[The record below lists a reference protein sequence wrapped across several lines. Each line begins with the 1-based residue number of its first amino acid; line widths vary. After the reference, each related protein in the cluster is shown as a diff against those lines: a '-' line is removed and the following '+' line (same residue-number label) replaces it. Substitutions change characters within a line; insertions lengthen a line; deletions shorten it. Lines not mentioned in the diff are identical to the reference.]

1 MNYWNRI
8 DLHQHT
14 NHDIDCTGKTVNNNY
29 THLDYYKWLEE
40 EKIKLK
46 AVTCHNNIDI
56 SSHIKQAI
64 ISDLLGINHLVG
76 VEIDYKFDKLEFHAI
91 TILSPNVDIVN
102 FAKKL
107 NDIRVSKGNSIY
119 FSKKDFCNLHTD
131 VEFIFIPHAIKD
143 KGILQQNIGDLERET
158 LDWVVKALISGVGE
172 PVLFENTKD
181 FHIYSVVEKINK
193 TLNLKNVDVEIA
205 GYVGDD
211 YKFDNDEKRKEKIR
225 NRIKYSINS
234 QPTYRGLEIA
244 LRNSS
249 TRLSLE
255 TQIINRERF
264 IKKIKI
270 PKNKV
275 FEESNLDFSPGLNVI
290 IGNSGSGKTLLLNEI
305 FYEIKKENLKS
316 AIKEKKKENGNE
328 YKSKVGEKDF
338 LDIEFDQKIDKN
350 DIKILEI
357 PNIYSEI
364 LKSQNDENEEIPK
377 MFGIDD
383 VTHSNRI
390 LSQYKL
396 NIAEYI
402 KNLNFG
408 KIATKN
414 GTQNIN
420 NIKTAVEFL
429 HKNKS
434 DVKIFDLNKNIYDDT
449 RINNIYNRSQEI
461 KKFISDKEKI
471 SKYFEKIKEII
482 SFKQG
487 KDEVD
492 NLLKFYAKVIDSLNK
507 ELQVNEEQYKELLID
522 RIIVEIINNAI
533 NKSIQ
538 LLGNKDK
545 KIKEREQILSK
556 ETNEFIK
563 SLKNSITSDFNVEN
577 YKLAFPY
584 EELQKELE
592 KNKNDYAKLTLNIT
606 IEDIKNTMILDS
618 KLFNCNNIK
627 TKLKEL
633 GNKKYNLL
641 KDSDV
646 KKLIDNLNS
655 IGIELSN
662 ILLDANEIPKNV
674 ELYLSDKD
682 EWRFIQN
689 INKGDIAKKSIE
701 YHFNK
706 LVNDNQ
712 PDIILIDQ
720 PENDVDKSFIST
732 TLSDFIKKQKI
743 DKQIIV
749 TSHDA
754 IVTINSDVN
763 KIIEADIDDNNKIV
777 YNSYDIEYVENEV
790 LVATNRVATIL
801 DGGKKNIKKRYQIYG
816 GELNYENRNI

>member
-14 NHDIDCTGKTVNNNY
+14 NHDIDCTGKVVDNNY
-29 THLDYYKWLEE
+29 THLGYYKWLEE
-40 EKIKLK
+40 EKVKLK

-56 SSHIKQAI
+56 SSHIKHAI

-91 TILSPNVDIVN
+91 TILSPNVDIVK

-107 NDIRVSKGNSIY
+107 NEIRMAKGDSIY
-119 FSKKDFCNLHTD
+119 FSKDDFCDLHTD
-131 VEFIFIPHAIKD
+131 IEFIFIPHAIKD
-143 KGILQQNIGDLERET
+143 KGILEQKIGNLERET
-158 LDWVVKALISGVGE
+158 LDWVIKSLISGVGE
-172 PVLFENTKD
+172 PILFENTKD
-181 FHIYSVVEKINK
+181 YHIYSVVEKINK
-193 TLNLKNVDVEIA
+193 TLNLKNVDVEISA
-205 GYVGDD
+205 YVGDD
-211 YKFDNDEKRKEKIR
+211 YKFDNDEKRKETIR

-270 PKNKV
+270 PKNRV
-275 FEESNLDFSPGLNVI
+275 FEESDLSFSPGLNVI

-305 FYEIKKENLKS
+305 FYEIKKENLK
-316 AIKEKKKENGNE
+316 AAMKDKKKENGNE
-328 YKSKVGEKDF
+328 YKTKVGEKDF
-338 LDIEFDQKIDKN
+338 LTIDFDQPIDKN

-364 LKSQNDENEEIPK
+364 LKSQNDENQEIPK
-377 MFGIDD
+377 MFGIDE

-390 LSQYKL
+390 LSEYKL

-408 KIATKN
+408 KIAIKN
-414 GTQNIN
+414 GMQNIN
-420 NIKTAVEFL
+420 NIKTAIDFL
-429 HKNKS
+429 YKNKS
-434 DVKIFDLNKNIYDDT
+434 DVKIFNLNENVYDDT
-449 RINNIYNRSQEI
+449 KINNLYNRSQEI
-461 KKFISDKEKI
+461 NKYLSDKEKI
-471 SKYFEKIKEII
+471 NKYFEKIKEII

-492 NLLKFYAKVIDSLNK
+492 SLLDNYKNILDSLSK
-507 ELQVNEEQYKELLID
+507 ELHINEKKYKELLID
-522 RIIVEIINNAI
+522 KSIIEIINNSI
-533 NKSIQ
+533 NNSIQ

-545 KIKEREQILSK
+545 KIKERERILSK
-556 ETNEFIK
+556 EINEFIK
-563 SLKNSITSDFNVEN
+563 SLKNSIISDLNINN
-577 YKLAFPY
+577 YKLCFPY
-584 EELQKELE
+584 EDLQQELE
-592 KNKNDYAKLTLNIT
+592 KNKNDYARLTLNIT
-606 IEDIKNTMILDS
+606 KEDIKNTMILDS
-618 KLFNCNNIK
+618 KLFNCSNIR

-646 KKLIDNLNS
+646 KNLIDDLNS
-655 IGIELSN
+655 IGIELTN
-662 ILLDANEIPKNV
+662 IILDANEIPKNV

-732 TLSDFIKKQKI
+732 TLSDFIKKQKV
-743 DKQIIV
+743 DKQIII

-754 IVTINSDVN
+754 IITINSDVN
-763 KIIEADIDDNNKIV
+763 KIIEADINDDNKII
-777 YNSYDIEYVENEV
+777 YNSYDIEYVEQEV
-790 LVATNRVATIL
+790 LVATNKVATIL
-801 DGGKKNIKKRYQIYG
+801 DGGKSNIKKRYQIYG